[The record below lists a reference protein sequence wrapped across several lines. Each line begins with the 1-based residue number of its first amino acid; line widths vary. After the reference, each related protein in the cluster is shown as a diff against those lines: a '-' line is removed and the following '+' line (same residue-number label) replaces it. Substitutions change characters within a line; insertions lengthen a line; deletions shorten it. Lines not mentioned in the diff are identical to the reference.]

1 MRSIDKILVAVTD
14 PSHRPGS
21 TLNRAMGLAEHYGAQ
36 VELFTCIYNQ
46 YLAGERFFDTPGL
59 QRARETLVGLKQK
72 ELDALAA
79 DLTTD
84 SVMVSAKTAWDYPV
98 YEGIVRHVM
107 ESGAGLLVAE
117 STARSKTKRV
127 QLSNTDWQLVRTC
140 PCPLLLAK
148 SDEWTGY
155 DNIVAAVDP
164 MHDHDK
170 PAHLDHK
177 ILEAAAS
184 FADKFRGKL
193 DVFHAFKP
201 ITATSLGSEVTM
213 LPVDYT
219 EEMLERTH
227 LEELH
232 ELVAGHG
239 ITPNRVHLQGGA
251 TEKALSDFVGGRKSS
266 LVVMGAV
273 SRNMLKR
280 LFIGSTAERVL
291 DRLNCDVLV
300 IKPDG
305 FESKVKAEHRHT
317 VTESGDV
324 QGLV

>member
-1 MRSIDKILVAVTD
+1 MQPIDKIVVAVAD
-14 PSHRPGS
+14 PGHRPTS
-21 TLNRAMGLAEHYGAQ
+21 TLSRAVRLAECYGAD
-36 VELFTCIYNQ
+36 VELFTCVYNQ

-59 QRARETLVGLKQK
+59 ERARKTLVGLRQK

-79 DLTTD
+79 DLATAE
-84 SVMVSAKTAWDYPV
+84 VKVSTSAAWDYPV

-107 ESGAGLLVAE
+107 ESAADLLVVE
-117 STARSKTKRV
+117 STARSKLQRA

-140 PCPLLLAK
+140 PCPLLLVK
-148 SDEWTGY
+148 SEESCDYE
-155 DNIVAAVDP
+155 NVVAAVDP

-184 FADKFRGKL
+184 FAEVCSGQL
-193 DVFHAFKP
+193 EVFHAFKP
-201 ITATSLGSEVTM
+201 ITATSLGPEVAM

-227 LEELH
+227 LDELH
-232 ELVAGHG
+232 ELTGRHG
-239 ITPNRVHLQGGA
+239 IPASSVHLRGGA
-251 TEKALSDFVGGRKSS
+251 TEKALADFVAARKSS

-280 LFIGSTAERVL
+280 LFIGSTAENVL
-291 DRLNCDVLV
+291 DRLDCDVLV

-317 VTESGDV
+317 VTETSDI